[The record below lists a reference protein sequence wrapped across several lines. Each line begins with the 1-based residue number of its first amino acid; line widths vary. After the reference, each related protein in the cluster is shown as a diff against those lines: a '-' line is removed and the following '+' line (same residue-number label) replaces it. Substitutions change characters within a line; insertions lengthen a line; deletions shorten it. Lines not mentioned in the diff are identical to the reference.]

1 VSLCREGDLSSYGQ
15 DSQESEAN
23 WFASELLMPELLFG
37 PRCDVAQPS
46 MDVVKV
52 LAEEFEVTLTA
63 SCIRFVD
70 CTPERCAVVWS
81 EAGKVKWAISGPEF
95 PGYIERGIRLS
106 KFSHAHDAF
115 ALGKTMS
122 QKPEPVPAH
131 AWLSNPRFRRSS
143 LHEHSL
149 RFSRLGATLT
159 LLWMPESEM
168 PELEFEDD

>member
-1 VSLCREGDLSSYGQ
+1 
-15 DSQESEAN
+15 
-23 WFASELLMPELLFG
+23 
-37 PRCDVAQPS
+37 